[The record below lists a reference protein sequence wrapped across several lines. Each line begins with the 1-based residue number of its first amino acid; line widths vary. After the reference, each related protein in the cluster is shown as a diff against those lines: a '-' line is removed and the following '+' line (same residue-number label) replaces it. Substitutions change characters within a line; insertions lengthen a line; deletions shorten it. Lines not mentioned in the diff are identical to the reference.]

1 MQANHNATAPDGT
14 GLLSRLVG
22 NEPLKTSVT
31 QMLSNQRMTHSLLLC
46 GEAGVGARFAARLIA
61 AQYLYPQGG
70 GAAEA
75 MVRGD
80 ACLALA
86 GKGSDKVGT
95 IQTGIVREAV
105 IITGDGK
112 ADTIKVS
119 QIRAI
124 RREMVNSS
132 LSAEGRVVL
141 IYGAE
146 KMQQEA
152 ANALLKI
159 LEEPPE
165 GVLII
170 LTATS
175 LAAVLPTIRSRCV
188 SFALA
193 PPTVA
198 QCTDFCAAQR
208 IPAAQAASM
217 GEIFG
222 GHIGT
227 VLAVS
232 KDIKR
237 KNALKKAVTLA
248 KATLAHDAYA
258 AGALLASYEKDKP
271 AAMLFLTDFISLC
284 FAGVHG
290 SSYSPLKGDAAQAA
304 IRAAQQAITSLKS
317 NVNTKITLTQL
328 AIQLGKGTQ

>member
-1 MQANHNATAPDGT
+1 MPFRSNNSEAG
-14 GLLSRLVG
+14 GGMLSRFVG
-22 NEPLKTSVT
+22 NDALKTSVA
-31 QMLSNQRMTHSLLLC
+31 QMFGNQRMTHSLLLC
-46 GEAGVGARFAARLIA
+46 GEAGVGARFAARLLA

-70 GAAEA
+70 AAAEA
-75 MVRGD
+75 MARGE

-86 GKGSDKVGT
+86 AKGGDKVGT
-95 IQTGIVREAV
+95 IQTGIVREALIV
-105 IITGDGK
+105 SGDGK

-119 QIRAI
+119 QIRAV
-124 RREMVNSS
+124 RREIVNSS

-165 GVLII
+165 GVLFL

-188 SFALA
+188 AFALA

-198 QCTDFCAAQR
+198 DCTAFCVGKGIAQ
-208 IPAAQAASM
+208 AQAASM
-217 GEIFG
+217 SEIFG

-232 KDIKR
+232 QDVKR
-237 KNALKKAVTLA
+237 KNGLKKAVTLA
-248 KATLAHDAYA
+248 KATLTHDAYS
-258 AGALLASYEKDKP
+258 AGALLAAYEKDKP
-271 AAMLFLTDFISLC
+271 GAILFLTDFISLC
-284 FAGVHG
+284 FAGMHG
-290 SSYSPLKGDAAQAA
+290 SSYSPLKGDAALGA
-304 IRAAQQAITSLKS
+304 IRAAQQAIALLQS
-317 NVNTKITLTQL
+317 NVNTKATLTQL
-328 AIQLGKGTQ
+328 AIQLGKGTL

>member
-1 MQANHNATAPDGT
+1 MQAGT
-14 GLLSRLVG
+14 NTPNGAGMLSRLVG
-22 NEPLKTSVT
+22 NETLKTSVT
-31 QMLSNQRMTHSLLLC
+31 QMLGNQRMTHSLLLC
-46 GEAGVGARFAARLIA
+46 GEAGVGARFAARLLA

-70 GAAEA
+70 AAAEA

-80 ACLALA
+80 ACFALA
-86 GKGSDKVGT
+86 GKGGDKVGS

-119 QIRAI
+119 QIRAV
-124 RREMVNSS
+124 RREIVNSS
-132 LSAEGRVVL
+132 LSTEGRVVL

-165 GVLII
+165 GVLFL

-193 PPTVA
+193 PPTA
-198 QCTDFCAAQR
+198 QQCAAFCAGRGIAQ
-208 IPAAQAASM
+208 AQAASM
-217 GEIFG
+217 SEIFG

-232 KDIKR
+232 GDVKR
-237 KNALKKAVTLA
+237 KNSLKKAVTLA
-248 KATLAHDAYA
+248 KATLNRDAYA
-258 AGALLASYEKDKP
+258 AGALLATYEKDK
-271 AAMLFLTDFISLC
+271 AAVLVFLTDFISLC
-284 FAGVHG
+284 FAGMHG
-290 SSYSPLKGDAAQAA
+290 SSYSPLKGDAALAA
-304 IRAAQQAITSLKS
+304 IRVAQHAMAQLKA

-328 AIQLGKGTQ
+328 AIQLGKGPL